1 MAEYIEAKW
10 DKVVQNLCDAGC
22 ESEDIQRFVQVLEAG
37 QYREALC
44 LLKKYRQILLD
55 RCHAEEESNMNI
67 LVLNGSPR
75 PGGNTKQM
83 VAAFRE
89 GAQSVGH
96 TVEAV
101 DVCKKQVGGCQ
112 ACEYCHTR
120 GNGQCIQKD
129 DMQQIYDLL
138 KQADTLVL
146 ASPIYYHGLSGQLKC
161 VIDRFYAVAY
171 PQKPPRLSKVAMI
184 LSSGDAEMY
193 EGALFSFQG
202 DFLDYLGL
210 ENMGVYTAHGSE
222 NGSPTKLEEL
232 RAFGASLK

>member
-55 RCHAEEESNMNI
+55 RCHAEEESNINI

-96 TVEAV
+96 TVEVV
-101 DVCKKQVGGCQ
+101 DVCKKQIGGCQ

-146 ASPIYYHGLSGQLKC
+146 GLSHLLPWPVRPAKMRHRPFLCSGLSPKAAAPVQGGYDPQLRRC
-161 VIDRFYAVAY
+161 RDV
-171 PQKPPRLSKVAMI
+171 
-184 LSSGDAEMY
+184 
-193 EGALFSFQG
+193 
-202 DFLDYLGL
+202 
-210 ENMGVYTAHGSE
+210 
-222 NGSPTKLEEL
+222 
-232 RAFGASLK
+232 